1 MQADWKESE
10 KAPRVIDKL
19 RGEDGRLEDGL
30 KGNDK
35 GKSDC
40 INAVDGRSYQIQG
53 VWWVLIAG

>member
-1 MQADWKESE
+1 MESE

-19 RGEDGRLEDGL
+19 RGGDGDGL

-40 INAVDGRSYQIQG
+40 INAMDGLGYQIRG
-53 VWWVLIAG
+53 V